1 MMKMKMKMC
10 ALFVILALASQHASG
25 VEVFE
30 GEESVLLPCN
40 MNVSKDHAIVWKR
53 EDLSSPIVHAVVEGK
68 DDLIN
73 QNKRYSNRTSMS
85 ADALQ
90 TRDLSLTLRKPTFTD
105 SGNYTCVTRKHGAD
119 QQRTEVQLKV
129 KERPVWPIVLPA
141 VLVPVVLLGAVI
153 IFLLYRVTQREK
165 LMTVGQLT
173 PLEVTEG
180 APSVLLPYTHT
191 CCLGE
196 VVKVEWF
203 FVTHENKKVCVFEN
217 GQVKRDQQHTDY
229 RERAQME
236 SFPPKEEK
244 TDQLNRPEV
253 DLSLTLRN
261 PVCADGGVYL
271 CIIHDKAV
279 NTMKLKLVPL
289 LVKEPLMTTV
299 RASVGRRNKAAKRLP
314 SFRVSKEKKNVAES
328 HPLNSQPV

>member
-10 ALFVILALASQHASG
+10 ALFVILALVSQHASG

-40 MNVSKDHAIVWKR
+40 MVVPKDHAVVWKR
-53 EDLSSPIVHAVVEGK
+53 EDLSSAIVHAIVEGK
-68 DDLIN
+68 DDLLNQNTRYSNRTSMSADALQTGDLIN
-73 QNKRYSNRTSMS
+73 QNARYSNRTSMS

-105 SGNYTCVTRKHGAD
+105 SGTYACVTRKHGAD

-129 KERPVWPIVLPA
+129 K
-141 VLVPVVLLGAVI
+141 
-153 IFLLYRVTQREK
+153 
-165 LMTVGQLT
+165 VGQLT

-196 VVKVEWF
+196 VVKVEWI

-217 GQVKRDQQHTDY
+217 GQIKRDQQHTDY
-229 RERAQME
+229 RERAEME

-271 CIIHDKAV
+271 CILHDRAV

-299 RASVGRRNKAAKRLP
+299 RAAVGGRNKAAKRLP
-314 SFRVSKEKKNVAES
+314 SFRVSKDAAVEAECAAGGQKAL
-328 HPLNSQPV
+328 HGGALG